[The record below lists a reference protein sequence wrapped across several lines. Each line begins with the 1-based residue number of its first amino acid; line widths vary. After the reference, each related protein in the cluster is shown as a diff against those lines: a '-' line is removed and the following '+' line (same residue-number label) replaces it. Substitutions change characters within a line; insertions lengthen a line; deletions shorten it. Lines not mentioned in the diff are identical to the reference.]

1 MKRKVIKGVL
11 LLILFLLSCVY
22 TIKYLNTVN
31 INISDDT
38 LLLLLESSNGMKI
51 ENKIINSFV
60 RTISETEI
68 ISPLTLIPSKKEN
81 TVPIFSEEKNKEI
94 KEINKSPI
102 IYIYNTHQKE
112 KYASTKEVNL
122 NYSVIDASYYLQ
134 ELLRKKNIYSIVENK
149 SVSDVL
155 STNNWNY
162 ASSYK
167 VSREFLEKA
176 KKDNPSLKFFIDIH
190 RDSVKK
196 SISTVTIN
204 GKSYAK
210 VMFLLGLENN
220 NYKQNEEVI
229 TLLENYLNK
238 NYKGLSR
245 GIYRKQGKGV
255 NGVYNQD
262 FSKYCFLIEV
272 GGEENTY
279 DEVINTLEV
288 ISELIEYIKG
298 VYND

>member
-1 MKRKVIKGVL
+1 M
-11 LLILFLLSCVY
+11 ILFLLSCVY